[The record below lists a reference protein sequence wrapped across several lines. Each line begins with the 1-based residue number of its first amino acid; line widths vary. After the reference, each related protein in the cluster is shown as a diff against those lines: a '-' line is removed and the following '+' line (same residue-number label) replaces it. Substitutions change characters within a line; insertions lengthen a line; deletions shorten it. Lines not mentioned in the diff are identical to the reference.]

1 MATEIRYGEIAMMGE
16 QTGLQPKI
24 FYLQVN
30 LEQRVPRTHLLRRIQ
45 EQIDFNFIY
54 AEVRDAYGSNG
65 NVSVPPPVIL
75 KMMLLLVLYNV
86 RSERELMET
95 IPMRLDWLW
104 FLGYDI
110 DSEVP
115 DHSVL
120 SKARARWGVEAF
132 RSFFERIVW
141 QCVEAGLV
149 DGSKIFVD
157 SSLVDANAS
166 NNSVI
171 DTRSLKV
178 QLQEGYKKLE
188 ARLEEKSESMDYTR
202 RYVKEN
208 SRYISTTDPDAAIV
222 NRGKPKLS
230 YQVHRAVD
238 GRSEV
243 ITATEATPGDINE
256 AHEMIP
262 LLETHHL
269 NTGIKAETVVAD
281 SKYGTV
287 ENFLAC
293 WDRGVEAH
301 MPDLQESTAKRI
313 EKLGIFSEERFEYDR
328 ETDTYCCPAGNRL
341 KPRSLHKSRQSRD
354 YAASQKVC
362 AACQLRKQCT
372 RNKSGRTIKR
382 HLRQEELDGMREAS
396 RSAKA
401 KRDIKMRQHLM
412 ERSYARGTW
421 YGFDRARWRGLW
433 RVQIQEY
440 LVSAV
445 QNIQVLLR
453 YGSYLKTSPSVVM
466 ERIKGVTP
474 GVIRSFLDLK
484 ELVKLKIGRRVLF
497 GFTSPRLSFIETQTA
512 RYFRIGLFGNSPY
525 TLHS

>member
-1 MATEIRYGEIAMMGE
+1 MATQIRYGDIAMMGQ
-16 QTGLQPKI
+16 QTGIQPKI
-24 FYLQVN
+24 FYHHVN

-65 NVSVPPPVIL
+65 NVSIPPPVIL

-95 IPMRLDWLW
+95 IPLRLDWLW

-110 DSEVP
+110 DSEVA

-120 SKARARWGVEAF
+120 SKARGRWGVEAF
-132 RSFFERIVW
+132 RGFFERMVW

-157 SSLVDANAS
+157 SSLVDADAS

-171 DTRSLKV
+171 DTRSLTV
-178 QLQEGYKKLE
+178 QLQESYKKLE
-188 ARLEEKSESMDYTR
+188 ARLEEKSESTDSSR
-202 RYVKEN
+202 RYVKKN
-208 SRYISTTDPDAAIV
+208 SRYISTTDPDASIV
-222 NRGKPKLS
+222 NRGKPKLT

-243 ITATEATPGDINE
+243 ITATETTPGDVNE
-256 AHEMIP
+256 AHEMIA
-262 LLETHHL
+262 LLESHHL
-269 NTGIKAETVVAD
+269 NTGMQAETVVGD

-293 WDRGVEAH
+293 HDQGVEAH
-301 MPDLQESTAKRI
+301 IPDLREISLKHT
-313 EKLGIFSEERFEYDR
+313 EKQNIFGEEQFEYDR
-328 ETDTYCCPAGNRL
+328 ESDTYRCPAGQRL
-341 KPRSLHKSRQSRD
+341 KPKSLHIHRQSRD
-354 YAASQKVC
+354 YAAPKKVC
-362 AACQLRKQCT
+362 ATCHLREQCT
-372 RNKSGRTIKR
+372 KNKSGRTIKR
-382 HLRQEELDGMREAS
+382 HLRQEDLSRMREAS

-412 ERSYARGTW
+412 ERSYARGTR

-440 LVSAV
+440 LISAV
-445 QNIQVLLR
+445 QNIEVLLR
-453 YGSYLKTSPSVVM
+453 YGSYLKRSPSAMM
-466 ERIKGVTP
+466 EQIKGAMTRE
-474 GVIRSFLDLK
+474 IRSFLDFK
-484 ELVKLKIGRRVLF
+484 ELMNTKIGQMVLF
-497 GFTSPRLSFIETQTA
+497 GLNYPRLSFIGT
-512 RYFRIGLFGNSPY
+512 
-525 TLHS
+525 

>member
-1 MATEIRYGEIAMMGE
+1 MATPISYGDFAMMGQ
-16 QTGLQPKI
+16 QTGIQSKI
-24 FYLQVN
+24 FYPHLS

-45 EQIDFNFIY
+45 EEIDFNFIY
-54 AEVRDAYGSNG
+54 AEVKDTYGSNG
-65 NVSVPPPVIL
+65 NVSIPPPVIL
-75 KMMLLLVLYNV
+75 KMMLLLVVYNV

-132 RSFFERIVW
+132 RGFFERIVW
-141 QCVEAGLV
+141 QCVKAGLV

-157 SSLVDANAS
+157 SSLVDADAS

-171 DTRSLKV
+171 DTRSLRV

-188 ARLEEKSESMDYTR
+188 ARLEEKSESTDCSGR

-208 SRYISTTDPDAAIV
+208 RRYISTTDPDAAIV

-243 ITATEATPGDINE
+243 ITATETTFGDVNE
-256 AHEMIP
+256 AHEMVS
-262 LLETHHL
+262 LLESHHL
-269 NTGIKAETVVAD
+269 NTGIQAGTVVAD

-293 WDRGVEAH
+293 HDRGVEAH
-301 MPDLQESTAKRI
+301 MPDLQEWTAKRI
-313 EKLGIFSEERFEYDR
+313 EKLGIFSEDRFEYDR
-328 ETDTYCCPAGNRL
+328 ESDMYRCPAGQRL

-354 YAASQKVC
+354 YAAPKKIC
-362 AACQLRKQCT
+362 AACHLRKQCT

-382 HLRQEELDGMREAS
+382 HLRQEELDRMREAS
-396 RSAKA
+396 RSARA
-401 KRDIKMRQHLM
+401 KRDIRMRQHLM
-412 ERSYARGTW
+412 ERSYARGAW

-433 RVQIQEY
+433 RVEIQEY
-440 LVSAV
+440 LISIV
-445 QNIQVLLR
+445 QNIQVLLK
-453 YGSYLKTSPSVVM
+453 YGSYLKRSPSVMM
-466 ERIKGVTP
+466 EQFRGAIP
-474 GVIRSFLDLK
+474 GFIRSFLGLK
-484 ELVKLKIGRRVLF
+484 ELMNSKMGQIMLLGLNSR
-497 GFTSPRLSFIETQTA
+497 RLSVIET
-512 RYFRIGLFGNSPY
+512 
-525 TLHS
+525 

>member
-1 MATEIRYGEIAMMGE
+1 MMGQ
-16 QTGLQPKI
+16 QTGIQPKI
-24 FYLQVN
+24 FYPHLN
-30 LEQRVPRTHLLRRIQ
+30 LEQRVPRTHLLRRIH
-45 EQIDFNFIY
+45 EEIDFDFIY
-54 AEVRDAYGSNG
+54 AEVRDTYGSNG
-65 NVSVPPPVIL
+65 NVSIPPPVIL
-75 KMMLLLVLYNV
+75 KMMLLLILYNV

-120 SKARARWGVEAF
+120 SKARARWGAEAF
-132 RSFFERIVW
+132 RGFFERMVW
-141 QCVEAGLV
+141 QCVKAGLV

-157 SSLVDANAS
+157 SSLVDADAS

-188 ARLEEKSESMDYTR
+188 ARLEEKSESTDCSGR
-202 RYVKEN
+202 RYVKKN

-222 NRGKPKLS
+222 NRGKPKLT

-238 GRSEV
+238 GKSEV
-243 ITATEATPGDINE
+243 ITATETTPGDVNE
-256 AHEMIP
+256 AHEIVP
-262 LLETHHL
+262 LIESHHF
-269 NTGIKAETVVAD
+269 NTGIQAGTVVAD

-293 WDRGVEAH
+293 HDRGVKAH
-301 MPDLQESTAKRI
+301 MPDLQEWTAKRM
-313 EKLGIFSEERFEYDR
+313 EKLNIFPEERFEYD
-328 ETDTYCCPAGNRL
+328 EESDTYRCPAGHQLR
-341 KPRSLHKSRQSRD
+341 PRSLHKSRESRD
-354 YAASQKVC
+354 YAASKKMC
-362 AACQLRKQCT
+362 AACPLREQCT

-382 HLRQEELDGMREAS
+382 HLRQEELDRMREAS
-396 RSAKA
+396 RTARA

-412 ERSYARGTW
+412 ERSYARGTR

-440 LVSAV
+440 LIAAV
-445 QNIQVLLR
+445 QNIQVLLKH
-453 YGSYLKTSPSVVM
+453 GSYLKRSPSVMM
-466 ERIKGVTP
+466 EEIKGAINK
-474 GVIRSFLDLK
+474 GIRSFLDLK
-484 ELVKLKIGRRVLF
+484 ELMNLKMGRMVFL
-497 GFTSPRLSFIETQTA
+497 GSIYPRLSFIET
-512 RYFRIGLFGNSPY
+512 
-525 TLHS
+525 